1 VLQEM
6 IAGQLA
12 GADLAALLDVSGK
25 LLDRLRPGSGP
36 GHDQA

>member
-1 VLQEM
+1 M

-25 LLDRLRPGSGP
+25 LLDRLRPGGGP
-36 GHDQA
+36 CPDQA

>member
-1 VLQEM
+1 M

-12 GADLAALLDVSGK
+12 GADLAALLDISGR
-25 LLDRLRPGSGP
+25 LLDRLRPGNDP